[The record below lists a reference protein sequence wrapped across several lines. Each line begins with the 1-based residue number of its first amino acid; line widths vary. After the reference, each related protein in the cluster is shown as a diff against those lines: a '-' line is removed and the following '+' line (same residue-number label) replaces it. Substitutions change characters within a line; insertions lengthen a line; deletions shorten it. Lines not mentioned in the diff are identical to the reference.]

1 MTSDADRRLL
11 LRVARAAVE
20 ARVNSSPAPSWPEAA
35 AGARADGVFVTLRRR
50 GELRGCIG
58 HIEADQPVAPI
69 IGRCAVAACSADT
82 RFPPVTAQE
91 LPEIDIELS
100 LLGPLDPVS
109 DIGDIEIGRHG
120 LVVEQGWSR
129 GLLLP
134 QVATEWQWD
143 RETFLRHTCRKAG
156 LPQDAWKHGAKLW
169 RFEAEVFGERADVG
183 RGT

>member
-1 MTSDADRRLL
+1 MTSAVDRRLL
-11 LRVARAAVE
+11 VQIARAAVE
-20 ARVNSSPAPSWPEAA
+20 ARVGGATAPSWSEAA
-35 AGARADGVFVTLRRR
+35 VGARSDGVFVTLRRR

-69 IGRCAVAACSADT
+69 VGRCAVAACSADS
-82 RFPPVTAQE
+82 RFPPVTAEE
-91 LPEIDIELS
+91 LPEIEIELS
-100 LLGPLDPVS
+100 LLGPLDPVT
-109 DIGDIEIGRHG
+109 DIRDIEIGRHG

-156 LPQDAWKHGAKLW
+156 LPQDAWKQGARLW
-169 RFEAEVFGERADVG
+169 RFEAEVFGEGPPREP
-183 RGT
+183 